1 MQNSLQ
7 KQKRKTKKRH
17 TKRSFKNSLR
27 YYLAILKDFIS
38 TLREFNLIKLIG
50 IIFGI
55 TFTGALFV
63 FLVERGTNEAYKN
76 YFDSIWY
83 TIVTLTTT
91 GYGDKFPTTF
101 WGRIG
106 GIFLMC
112 SGVVTMSLLTGN
124 IASFLVEAKLRGKS
138 MSFLGQHKGLFIIC
152 GWKNDMELLLRD
164 ILTYNKD
171 LAPEDLVIIANIHEE
186 TVSKIKTLPQF
197 SKINFVKGD
206 FHNETILK
214 SINLADSSKIMVLA
228 DLSHKGES
236 ATETD
241 SKTVMAVIT
250 IKSIAPT
257 CYVCAE
263 LLSRSFEQYLR
274 IAMCDEIIFSKEYSR
289 TLLANA
295 SNSVGITHV
304 IYELLDV
311 DTSTSLVTLDV
322 PLEFIGK
329 PYKEFKQH
337 IRNNAKDI
345 IIGLLEN
352 TGSVVEMKR
361 HSIREAQKTAD
372 MAKLVE
378 NLKKTKNIE
387 GNKPK
392 LNPSDDYIIPAH
404 SMGIFISGSSDAQ

>member
-1 MQNSLQ
+1 MKNYFSQIKNPV
-7 KQKRKTKKRH
+7 RKIKH
-17 TKRSFKNSLR
+17 PLR
-27 YYLAILKDFIS
+27 YYVASAKDFIN

-50 IIFGI
+50 IIIGI

-63 FLVERGTNEAYKN
+63 YLVERGSNEAYKN

-83 TIVTLTTT
+83 TVVTLTTT

-101 WGRIG
+101 WGRVG

-138 MSFLGQHKGLFIIC
+138 MSFLSQHKGLFIIC

-164 ILTYNKD
+164 ILTYNKELD
-171 LAPEDLVIIANIHEE
+171 AEDLVIIANVHEE
-186 TVSKIKTLPQF
+186 SVSKLKNLPQF

-206 FHNETILK
+206 FHSETILR
-214 SINLADSSKIMVLA
+214 SINLANSKKIMVLA
-228 DLSHKGES
+228 DLSHRSES
-236 ATETD
+236 PTETD
-241 SKTVMAVIT
+241 SKTVMSVIT

-257 CYVCAE
+257 SYVCAE

-311 DTSTSLVTLDV
+311 DTGANLVTTSIPDQ
-322 PLEFIGK
+322 
-329 PYKEFKQH
+329 Y
-337 IRNNAKDI
+337 
-345 IIGLLEN
+345 IGLPYSDYRQYVRNCSNDILIGILEN
-352 TGSVVEMKR
+352 TGSVIEMKK

-378 NLKKTKNIE
+378 NLKRTKNLE
-387 GNKPK
+387 GNKPF
-392 LNPSDDYIIPAH
+392 LNPPGEYLIPPHA
-404 SMGIFISGSSDAQ
+404 MGIFIAGSSYAKE

>member
-1 MQNSLQ
+1 MFKFNPL
-7 KQKRKTKKRH
+7 
-17 TKRSFKNSLR
+17 FKNYSLR
-27 YYLAILKDFIS
+27 RRPRRVHRSLTYYVAALKDFIS
-38 TLREFNLIKLIG
+38 TLREFNLIKLVG

-55 TFTGALFV
+55 TFSGAFFV
-63 FLVERGTNEAYKN
+63 YLVERGSNEAYKN

-83 TIVTLTTT
+83 TVVTLTTT

-101 WGRIG
+101 WGRMG

-138 MSFLGQHKGLFIIC
+138 MSFLSQHKGLFIIC

-164 ILTYNKD
+164 ILTYNKEID
-171 LAPEDLVIIANIHEE
+171 QEDLVIIANVNDESI
-186 TVSKIKTLPQF
+186 SKIKNLPQF
-197 SKINFVKGD
+197 AKINFVKGD

-214 SINLADSSKIMVLA
+214 SINLADSKKIMVLA
-228 DLSHKGES
+228 DLSHRNES
-236 ATETD
+236 TTETD

-250 IKSIAPT
+250 IKSLAPT

-263 LLSRSFEQYLR
+263 LLSRNFEQYLR

-311 DTSTSLVTLDV
+311 DTGANLITAPIPSD
-322 PLEFIGK
+322 FIGK
-329 PYKEFKQH
+329 PYGEFKKHVLTQT
-337 IRNNAKDI
+337 NDI
-345 IIGLLEN
+345 ILGVLEN
-352 TGSVVEMKR
+352 TGSIVEMKR

-378 NLKKTKNIE
+378 NLKRTKNIE
-387 GNKPK
+387 GNRPQ
-392 LNPSDDYIIPAH
+392 LNPPSDYIIQPH
-404 SMGIFISGSSDAQ
+404 SMGIFIAGSSHAEN